1 MRRDV
6 LELREFYAQ
15 PLGEAVRETLT
26 RKVFETW
33 GDAPGVDMLGLGYAT
48 PFLEPFL
55 SARRVTAAMTA
66 QQGVE
71 PWPAHGRR
79 RVALV
84 DEASLPF
91 PSAMFDRVLVVHG
104 LEESD
109 NPAAMLGEIGRV
121 LSGSGRVIIAAA
133 ARGGLWSHAEKTP
146 FGHGRPFTR
155 GQLERLVRAA
165 DLEPTA
171 WSQALYVPPWNP
183 LADFAETFEQV
194 GSRIWPGA
202 AGLILM
208 EAVKR
213 QYAGRP
219 ELATNPLADFLPE
232 ILQPQPA
239 PSRRVPEPVDRRAK
253 PA

>member
-15 PLGEAVRETLT
+15 PLGEAVRETVT

-55 SARRVTAAMTA
+55 SARRVTAAMPA

-71 PWPAHGRR
+71 AWPAHGRR
-79 RVALV
+79 RACLV
-84 DEASLPF
+84 DEAALPF
-91 PSAMFDRVLVVHG
+91 PTAMFDRVLVVHG
-104 LEESD
+104 LEES
-109 NPAAMLGEIGRV
+109 NSPAALLAEVGRV

-155 GQLERLVRAA
+155 GQLERLVRDA

-171 WSQALYVPPWNP
+171 WSQALYVPPWTP
-183 LADFAETFEQV
+183 MSEWAETFEQV
-194 GSRIWPGA
+194 GSKIWPGA
-202 AGLILM
+202 AGLILL

-213 QYAGRP
+213 TFAVRVEP
-219 ELATNPLADFLPE
+219 ATNLLADMLPDM
-232 ILQPQPA
+232 LQPAPA
-239 PSRRVPEPVDRRAK
+239 PSRLTVDRRDK

>member
-6 LELREFYAQ
+6 VELREFYAQ

-55 SARRVTAAMTA
+55 SARRVTAAMPMR
-66 QQGVE
+66 QGVE

-79 RVALV
+79 RSCLV
-84 DEASLPF
+84 DEAGLPF
-91 PSAMFDRVLVVHG
+91 PTAMFDRVLVVHG
-104 LEESD
+104 LEEADS
-109 NPAAMLGEIGRV
+109 PAAMLAEIGRV

-133 ARGGLWSHAEKTP
+133 ARGGLWAHAEKTP

-171 WSQALYVPPWNP
+171 WSQALYVPPWRQ
-183 LADFAETFEQV
+183 LADWAENFEQV

-208 EAVKR
+208 EACKR
-213 QYAGRP
+213 QFAARAEP
-219 ELATNPLADFLPE
+219 AANLLESLIPE
-232 ILQPQPA
+232 ILHPA
-239 PSRRVPEPVDRRAK
+239 PAPTRRAVERDAE

>member
-15 PLGEAVRETLT
+15 PLGLAVRETVT

-55 SARRVTAAMTA
+55 SARRVTAAMPA
-66 QQGVE
+66 RQGVE
-71 PWPAHGRR
+71 AWPAHGRR
-79 RVALV
+79 RACLV
-84 DEASLPF
+84 DEAALPF
-91 PSAMFDRVLVVHG
+91 PTAMFDRVLVVHG
-104 LEESD
+104 LEESES
-109 NPAAMLGEIGRV
+109 PAALLAEVGRV

-155 GQLERLVRAA
+155 GQLERLVRDA

-171 WSQALYVPPWNP
+171 WSQALYVPPWRQ
-183 LADFAETFEQV
+183 LSEWAETFEQV
-194 GSRIWPGA
+194 GSKIWPGA
-202 AGLILM
+202 AGLILL

-213 QYAGRP
+213 TYAMRAEP
-219 ELATNPLADFLPE
+219 AANLLADILPD
-232 ILQPQPA
+232 ILQPAPV
-239 PSRRVPEPVDRRAK
+239 PSRRAVDRRDK

>member
-1 MRRDV
+1 
-6 LELREFYAQ
+6 
-15 PLGEAVRETLT
+15 
-26 RKVFETW
+26 
-33 GDAPGVDMLGLGYAT
+33 MLGLGYAT

-55 SARRVTAAMTA
+55 SARRVTAAMPM

-79 RVALV
+79 RSCLV
-84 DEASLPF
+84 DEAALPF
-91 PSAMFDRVLVVHG
+91 PNAMFDRVLVVHG

-109 NPAAMLGEIGRV
+109 SPAAMLAEIGRI

-155 GQLERLVRAA
+155 GQLERLVREA

-171 WSQALYVPPWNP
+171 WSQALYVPPWRQ
-183 LADFAETFEQV
+183 LSDWAKTFEQV

-208 EAVKR
+208 EACKR
-213 QYAGRP
+213 QFAVRAEP
-219 ELATNPLADFLPE
+219 ATNLLENLLPE
-232 ILQPQPA
+232 ILQPQAA
-239 PSRRVPEPVDRRAK
+239 PTRRTVQRRE
-253 PA
+253 

>member
-15 PLGEAVRETLT
+15 PLGVAVRETLT

-33 GDAPGVDMLGLGYAT
+33 GDARGVDVLGLGYAT

-55 SARRVTAAMTA
+55 TARRVIAAMPA

-71 PWPAHGRR
+71 PWPARGRNR
-79 RVALV
+79 ACLV
-84 DEASLPF
+84 DETCLPF
-91 PSAMFDRVLVVHG
+91 PSAMFDRVLVTHG

-109 NPAAMLGEIGRV
+109 NPGAMLAEVGRV
-121 LSGSGRVIIAAA
+121 MSASGRVIVAAA
-133 ARGGLWSHAEKTP
+133 ARTGLWSNAEKTP

-155 GQLERLVRAA
+155 GQLERLVRDAE
-165 DLEPTA
+165 LEPTA
-171 WSQALYVPPWNP
+171 WSQALYVPPWTP

-202 AGLILM
+202 AGLILL

-213 QYAGRP
+213 TFALKAQPVRARA
-219 ELATNPLADFLPE
+219 LAPV
-232 ILQPQPA
+232 LQPATAA
-239 PSRRVPEPVDRRAK
+239 PIRRTVEQARETA
-253 PA
+253 

>member
-6 LELREFYAQ
+6 LDLRQFYAQ
-15 PLGEAVRETLT
+15 PLGLAARETLT
-26 RKVFETW
+26 RKVLETW

-48 PFLEPFL
+48 PFLDRFRG
-55 SARRVTAAMTA
+55 ARRVVAAMPA

-71 PWPAHGRR
+71 AWPARGRNR
-79 RVALV
+79 ACLV
-84 DEASLPF
+84 DETCLPF

-109 NPAAMLGEIGRV
+109 NPAALLAEIGRV
-121 LSGSGRVIIAAA
+121 MSASGRVILAAA

-155 GQLERLVRAA
+155 GQLERLVRDAE
-165 DLEPTA
+165 LEPVA
-171 WSQALYVPPWNP
+171 WSQALYVPPWRQC
-183 LADFAETFEQV
+183 AEWAETFEQV

-202 AGLILM
+202 AGLILL

-213 QYAGRP
+213 TFAVRMQPVRARLG
-219 ELATNPLADFLPE
+219 DSLPE
-232 ILQPQPA
+232 MLQPKPA
-239 PSRRVPEPVDRRAK
+239 PAGMTVEHDGEPA
-253 PA
+253 